1 MTLRIVY
8 ETHGRAREYFELAAN
23 LYSGCSHACAYC
35 YGPDVLHT
43 TQGAFFKDPQPRKNA
58 LVLLR
63 HDANDLGNLG
73 ERRPIL
79 LSFVTDPYQPLDVK
93 LQITRQAIEILKARG
108 LSVAI
113 LTKGGRRATRD
124 LDLLG
129 PGDQFG
135 TTLTF
140 TEEPDGADWE
150 PGAAPFLE
158 RIESLGAAKSR
169 GLRTFASLEPIVK
182 PSAALEIVT
191 QYFPLVDFWKVGK
204 LNYHEAA
211 KGVDWQATANAVIAA
226 LDAVGA
232 DYYIKKDLAQ
242 YIGRPEGILKMKG
255 GS

>member
-43 TQGAFFKDPQPRKNA
+43 TQGTFFKDPQPRKNA
-58 LVLLR
+58 LALLQ
-63 HDANDLGNLG
+63 HDAAELAAQG

-93 LQITRQAIEILKARG
+93 LRLTGQALEILKGRG

-135 TTLTF
+135 TTLTL
-140 TEEPDGADWE
+140 TDDRNLDEWE
-150 PGAAPFLE
+150 PGAASFLE

-169 GLRTFASLEPIVK
+169 GLRTFVSLEPIIA
-182 PSAALEIVT
+182 PSAALEIISE
-191 QYFPLVDFWKVGK
+191 YFPLVDFWKVGK

-211 KGVDWQATANAVIAA
+211 KDVDWQATAQAVIAV
-226 LDAVGA
+226 LDHVGA
-232 DYYIKKDLAQ
+232 AYYVKKDLAQ
-242 YIGRPEGILKMKG
+242 YIGRPEGILKTKG